1 MKNLFKYAASYW
13 KAMIAIVLIL
23 VVQAYCDLS
32 LPAYT
37 SDIVNV
43 GIQQGGIEDEVP
55 RQIATEEME
64 KLLLFVSEDDQQTVM
79 DAYTEDN
86 TSYKKETY
94 VLKDSVAEDE
104 DTMEDLRDILQI
116 PMMMT
121 SGIESGSDTT
131 KQMEDKLKEQMSQG
145 MAQSMPQG
153 ADQTMPEGMPQGES
167 QAESQAVSLDD
178 MSMFDLLK
186 MLPAEQRATMVEKIE
201 EQMSE
206 MPDTI
211 LDQAAVSFCRS
222 AYKDLGMDMDQTQIH
237 YLLKTGGQMAALALL
252 GMAASILVAFLAS
265 RVGASAGRD
274 LRSGV
279 FHKVVG
285 FSNNEFN
292 HFSTASLITRSTN
305 DIQQIQMLIV
315 MLLRMVL
322 YAPILAI
329 GGVLQVMKT
338 NVSMSW
344 IIGLAVI
351 IIAFVV
357 LLLFLVV
364 MPKFKVLQNLVDKL
378 NLVTREILTGL
389 PVIRAFSTEKHE
401 EERFDDANRT
411 LTKTNLFVNRA
422 MTFMMPVMMF
432 VMNGVSVLIVWTG
445 AHGISDGQMQ
455 VGDMMAFIQY
465 TMQIIMG
472 FLMLCMISIM
482 LPRAAVA
489 ADRVEEVLK
498 SETMIHDPKQEK
510 HFPEDGKGVL
520 TFDHV
525 SFRYP
530 GADEDVL
537 EDITFTA
544 KPGETTA
551 IIGST
556 GSGKSTLVNLIPRF
570 YDVTS
575 GDITLDGVDI
585 REVKQHELREKLG
598 YVPQKGVLFSGD
610 IASNIM
616 FGNSHGSDEEMIE
629 AAEIAQATEFI
640 DTKPEK
646 YKSPISQGGSNVSG
660 GQKQRLSIARAI
672 AKHPQVFIFDDS
684 FSALDYKTDVTL
696 RRALAEKTS
705 GSTVLIVA
713 QRISTILHAE
723 QIIVLDE
730 GKVAGKGTHAELLKN
745 CPVYRE
751 IAESQL
757 SKKELEAA
765 LNEQTDGKEDQIHG

>member
-13 KAMIAIVLIL
+13 KVMIAIVLIL

-86 TSYKKETY
+86 TSYKKEAY
-94 VLKDSVAEDE
+94 VLKDSVAEE
-104 DTMEDLRDILQI
+104 ENTMENLKDILQI

-153 ADQTMPEGMPQGES
+153 ENQTMPEGMPQG
-167 QAESQAVSLDD
+167 ESQAVSLDD

-252 GMAASILVAFLAS
+252 GMVASIMVAFLAS

-422 MTFMMPVMMF
+422 MTFMMPVMML

-616 FGNSHGSDEEMIE
+616 FGNSHGSDDEMIE

-646 YKSPISQGGSNVSG
+646 YKSPISQGGLNVSG

-757 SKKELEAA
+757 SRKELEAA

>member
-86 TSYKKETY
+86 TSYKKEAY
-94 VLKDSVAEDE
+94 VLKDSVAEE
-104 DTMEDLRDILQI
+104 ENTMENLKDILQI

-153 ADQTMPEGMPQGES
+153 ADRTMPEGMPQG
-167 QAESQAVSLDD
+167 ESQAVSLDD

-211 LDQAAVSFCRS
+211 LDQASVSFCRS

-252 GMAASILVAFLAS
+252 GMAASIVVAFLAS

-422 MTFMMPVMMF
+422 MTFMMPVMML

-585 REVKQHELREKLG
+585 REVKQQELREKLG

-616 FGNSHGSDEEMIE
+616 FGNSHGSDDEMIE

-757 SKKELEAA
+757 SRKELEAA